1 MDYIFYHG
9 SDLDGACSG
18 AIMDRYCHNARMYAW
33 EYNYPF
39 PEDFHPTKEDTVY
52 FVDCSTNPYDRIT
65 ELAKLTNVIM
75 IDHHKTFIEFAEK
88 NIPEETRSHWVLD
101 TSKSGCMLCW
111 EYAFPNTPMPR
122 AVWLLG
128 NYDIWNRT
136 DEERWQNLIMPFQM
150 GMRGT
155 KVDSPIWEELFSN
168 NDQSAFY
175 SIMERGGFVYDYM
188 MASNASAVRKH
199 AFETTFEG
207 YKALACNTHNF
218 SSQTY
223 ESLWDANKYDLM
235 FSYCHSKGK
244 EYWVSLYTTKP
255 GMDVSGL
262 AVKYGGGGHPQA
274 AGFTVKTLEVKNGE
288 IKVTV

>member
-18 AIMDRYCHNARMYAW
+18 AIMNRYCHNALTYAW

-39 PEDFHPTKEDTVY
+39 PEGFRPTMDDTVY
-52 FVDCSTNPYDRIT
+52 FVDCSTNPYERIG
-65 ELAKLTNVIM
+65 ELTKLTNVVM
-75 IDHHKTFIEFAEK
+75 IDHHKTFIEYAEK
-88 NIPEETRSHWVLD
+88 NISSEIRENWVLD
-101 TSKSGCMLCW
+101 VKKSGCMLCW
-111 EYAFPNTPMPR
+111 EYAFPNVPMPR
-122 AVWLLG
+122 SVWLLG
-128 NYDIWNRT
+128 NYDIWNRS
-136 DEERWQNLIMPFQM
+136 DEEQWQNLIMPFQM

-155 KVDSPIWEELFSN
+155 KIDNPIWDELFSD

-175 SIMERGGFVYDYM
+175 SVMERGGFVYDYM
-188 MASNASAVRKH
+188 MASNASVVRKH
-199 AFETTFEG
+199 AFDATFEG

-223 ESLWDANKYDLM
+223 ESIWDADKYDLM

-255 GMDVSGL
+255 GIDVSGL

-274 AGFTVKTLEVKNGE
+274 AGFTVKSLEIENGE
-288 IKVTV
+288 IKVER